1 MAPDAPALD
10 TDRPVPR
17 RPSSVSV
24 ASVGAVLPSP
34 ANTRRLSREQTYYV
48 TDDYPVPATVP
59 VPVPV
64 RPADFDTPALS
75 LAHMVQLQA
84 RASSASLR
92 DSVPM
97 PSSPTAPGNMPTPN
111 NNGSHSRR
119 TSGVHPA
126 IAAFMPPVPSSPR
139 MSPSTSVN
147 NATSNIT
154 HSPTQQLHVSPPPPL
169 PADAAAAVAA
179 INALSSRFES
189 VFRDMQEK
197 MDAQGDLLERMFAYV
212 VKIDKENEGISDEV
226 ALLRQQMSALKGG
239 TLPAAHSSPSVS
251 DVSPAAEVSVSAT
264 NAVVVVERIP

>member
-1 MAPDAPALD
+1 MPTDAPALD

-24 ASVGAVLPSP
+24 ASVGGVLPSP

-48 TDDYPVPATVP
+48 TDEYPVPATVP
-59 VPVPV
+59 PV

-75 LAHMVQLQA
+75 LAHMAQLQA
-84 RASSASLR
+84 RASSSSLR

-97 PSSPTAPGNMPTPN
+97 PSSPTAPGNLPTPN
-111 NNGSHSRR
+111 INGSHSRR

-126 IAAFMPPVPSSPR
+126 IAPFMPPVPSSPR

-147 NATSNIT
+147 NANSSTP
-154 HSPTQQLHVSPPPPL
+154 HLPAQQPHAPPHL
-169 PADAAAAVAA
+169 PADAAGAVAA

-226 ALLRQQMSALKGG
+226 ALLRQQMSALKSG
-239 TLPAAHSSPSVS
+239 TSIASDFPVAVVDMVPAV
-251 DVSPAAEVSVSAT
+251 EVST
-264 NAVVVVERIP
+264 NGGGAVVVGLERIPLKE